1 MTTIEKIR
9 EEIEKTGGRFRGR
22 KELIGHLSGEDLT
35 PRQMVLA
42 KCYDC
47 MGHFT
52 DGSMDCK
59 APACPC
65 YQLMPYRESKPERKR
80 KRVMSAEQRQATVA
94 RLEKAREIRAGVAR

>member
-1 MTTIEKIR
+1 MNTIDEIR
-9 EEIEKTGGRFRGR
+9 EGIEATGGRFRGK
-22 KELIGHLSGEDLT
+22 KELIAHLLGEDLT
-35 PRQMVLA
+35 PRKMVIA

-65 YQLMPYRESKPERKR
+65 YQLMPYREIKPERQR
-80 KRVMSAEQRQATVA
+80 KRVMSDAQRRAISE
-94 RLEKAREIRAGVAR
+94 RLTKARENRVRA